1 LPRGPASPGND
12 KSADTHRSGKRRD
25 GCNWLDL
32 RLEEAAMGDSAQ
44 LLGEFPQR
52 NSRRETHVESDAR
65 GFVLSPR

>member
-1 LPRGPASPGND
+1 MIRFATARHLASWAGQCPGND

-44 LLGEFPQR
+44 LLG
-52 NSRRETHVESDAR
+52 
-65 GFVLSPR
+65 